1 MLNINILIYVFI
13 IVLITI
19 ILYMNKNEVYTF
31 LIKYNINLSFLID
44 TKNETNLIESK
55 INELS
60 NNHKDIIINDNFENL
75 LDNKTSIVYNN
86 FGNNNRLNKN
96 KMGPIHNFHERF
108 LRQPEEGWN
117 KMWRHFNQKPINF
130 IHSNDNND
138 VGNNY
143 LKNMGNVNNIY
154 KYVEY

>member
-19 ILYMNKNEVYTF
+19 ILYMNKNELNTF
-31 LIKYNINLSFLID
+31 LMKYNINLKFLKDNKKDNIVE
-44 TKNETNLIESK
+44 KK
-55 INELS
+55 ISELS
-60 NNHKDIIINDNFENL
+60 NSHNDIIIKDNFENL
-75 LDNKTSIVYNN
+75 LNNKTSIVYNN
-86 FGNNNRLNKN
+86 FGNNNRLNEN
-96 KMGPIHNFHERF
+96 KMGPVHNFHERF

-117 KMWRHFNQKPINF
+117 SMWRHFNQKPLEF
-130 IHSNDNND
+130 TQSNDNNN

>member
-1 MLNINILIYVFI
+1 MIYVFI

-19 ILYMNKNEVYTF
+19 ILYMNKSELNSF
-31 LIKYNINLSFLID
+31 LIKHNINLTFLKDNKKDNKKDNIV
-44 TKNETNLIESK
+44 K

-60 NNHKDIIINDNFENL
+60 NTNNDIIINDNFENL

-86 FGNNNRLNKN
+86 FGNNNRLNEN
-96 KMGPIHNFHERF
+96 KMGPVHNFHERF

-117 KMWRHFNQKPINF
+117 SMWRHFNQQPLNF
-130 IHSNDNND
+130 TQSNDNND

-143 LKNMGNVNNIY
+143 FKNMGNVNNIY